1 MTDARGEADPT
12 ADPQDEAALR
22 AILRHRT
29 DPLVALGQGLQLAGK
44 TVEVGLPTALL
55 FGVVGGVVG
64 HQVISSAGAI
74 REMDAEA
81 LSLGFQ
87 LSVVTGLFLLAYAG
101 IQYTKRD
108 RASLVSWAPALF
120 ALPALLMAFAFRLAG
135 GGAAVQGIEVF
146 VQVLPLFAWTLIWWT
161 FAGAAAAIAW
171 VRSGHAA
178 LTGESVTTAEIVSE
192 VQRRTLEVAAPHG
205 GRTQAVFV
213 GQQVI
218 LPGIFYAL
226 QLAFTDMIAVLDPD
240 KSALR
245 RSGQLTWGMR
255 GRLFRL
261 FLVYFLL
268 WQGLT
273 FGAFVVIDGVGSG
286 LGGRFMEL
294 VMNPTA
300 PSMAALVAMETLSAV
315 LTWVLTLSLLV
326 LYRERLAQVDA
337 KRALRALKE
346 AEKTSA

>member
-1 MTDARGEADPT
+1 MTDAQGEANPT

-29 DPLVALGQGLQLAGK
+29 DPLVALREGLKLAAR

-55 FGVVGGVVG
+55 FGVLGGLVG
-64 HQVISSAGAI
+64 HQVISWAGSI
-74 REMDAEA
+74 REMDAESRSLGLQ
-81 LSLGFQ
+81 LSL
-87 LSVVTGLFLLAYAG
+87 VVGIFLLAYAG
-101 IQYTKRD
+101 IQYTKRET
-108 RASLVSWAPALF
+108 ASLVSWAPALF
-120 ALPALLMAFAFRLAG
+120 ALPALLFAFAFQLAG
-135 GGAAVQGIEVF
+135 GGQAMQGIEVF

-161 FAGAAAAIAW
+161 FAGAAASIAW

-178 LTGESVTTAEIVSE
+178 LTGETVTTAEVVAE

-226 QLAFTDMIAVLDPD
+226 QLAFTDMIAVLDPGR
-240 KSALR
+240 SALR

-261 FLVYFLL
+261 FLVYFLV
-268 WQGLT
+268 WQVAI
-273 FGAFVVIDGVGSG
+273 FGVFVAIDGAPDG

-294 VMNPTA
+294 LMNPTA
-300 PSMAALVAMETLSAV
+300 PSMGAMVAMETLSA
-315 LTWVLTLSLLV
+315 LLSWVLTLSLLV
-326 LYRERLAQVDA
+326 LYRERLTQVDA
-337 KRALRALKE
+337 KRALRALKD